1 MAERGSLKKE
11 SKKKEIPS
19 NVSENKSIDNIRS
32 SGNISDDHPLHSNRV
47 VLIFSGGM
55 DSTTLL
61 YRLLHE
67 NKEVFTLSFNYGQKH
82 IREVDAAKKTA
93 IKLNVPHKVVDLSS
107 LKDSGL
113 FGSSSLTSYQPVP
126 EGHYAAENMKST
138 VVPNRNMIMLS
149 MALAYAITL
158 DAAGV
163 YYAAHA
169 GDHAIYPDCRPAFV
183 DAMQDVSLVCHYY
196 PITIE
201 APYLYVTKSEI
212 LAEGLKL
219 GVDYSLTWTC
229 YKGGQKACG
238 KCGSCTE
245 RLEAF
250 QKNKVKDPLQ
260 YES

>member
-1 MAERGSLKKE
+1 MKKV

-19 NVSENKSIDNIRS
+19 EILDNKFPINNKSPESVSN
-32 SGNISDDHPLHSNRV
+32 DHPVYSNRV
-47 VLIFSGGM
+47 VLILSGGM

-67 NKEVFTLSFNYGQKH
+67 NKEIFTLSFNYGQKH
-82 IREVDAAKKTA
+82 IRELEVAKKTTA
-93 IKLNVPHKVVDLSS
+93 KLNVPHKIIDLSQ
-107 LKDSGL
+107 LRDSGL
-113 FGSSSLTSYQPVP
+113 FGSSSLVSNLPVP

-158 DAAGV
+158 DAVAV

-183 DAMQDVSLVCHYY
+183 DAMQNVSLLCHYY

-238 KCGSCTE
+238 KCGSCVE

-250 QKNKVKDPLQ
+250 QKNNIKDPLP